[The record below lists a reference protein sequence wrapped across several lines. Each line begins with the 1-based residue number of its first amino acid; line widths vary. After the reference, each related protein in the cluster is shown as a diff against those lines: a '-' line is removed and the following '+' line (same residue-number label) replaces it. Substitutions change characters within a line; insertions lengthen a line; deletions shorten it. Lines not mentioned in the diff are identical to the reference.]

1 MSLRSIKSLRSCFVF
16 RSLLSSLRA
25 VSCFAAGVGCIAG
38 GASLLASVP
47 AAAQNFGWTFTYQG
61 ELKENGQLV
70 NGNRNMTFR
79 LFDDAAGTI
88 QVGNDIA
95 QNVAVT
101 NGKFTV
107 NLDFTE
113 GNTIAGIFD
122 GSDRWVQVQ
131 VGATILT
138 PMQKIQT
145 TPHAAVASLFAVP
158 LGQDTVSPLIMHLIS
173 RSEEEQVRAFLVET
187 TGGAIGN
194 QAITG
199 IHWDDDNEG
208 VGVAGVSHSGNGFGV
223 TGVNLAPG
231 GNNTGIYGVSISP
244 NGNGIFG
251 YASANSGPNR
261 AIYGR
266 TESLDGYAGYF
277 EGRGYFERPL
287 GIGTLNP
294 VGALDVT
301 TNSTFATTVTMW
313 NSSAGGHRW
322 QLNNTGSAHANGV
335 GNLEFFDQTANATRL
350 VLRDDGFVGVGRAT
364 QITSAED
371 FGIQAN
377 AANGQFG
384 GMYINTTG
392 DTGWPFY
399 GYATGGDVDAY
410 TYYQATVAQWRLN
423 CGGDRIAVNFTNG
436 NTGIGTTSPAFLLHV
451 NGTAGKPGGGS
462 WANASDARLKKNIQ
476 SIDGA
481 LDRLMQVRGVTFE
494 YTDPASIN
502 ELPGERLGVIAQ
514 EVEQVFPDWV
524 DIRPDGYKAVTF
536 RGFEAMAIEAI
547 RELRDR
553 HDSEIARLRAK
564 YDAEIASLESEMTE
578 LRALVEALAA
588 SALSHEE

>member
-1 MSLRSIKSLRSCFVF
+1 MSLRSHSSL
-16 RSLLSSLRA
+16 RSLLSSALA
-25 VSCFAAGVGCIAG
+25 IVCSVGGVAGIAG
-38 GASLLASVP
+38 GVSLLASVS

-70 NGNRNMTFR
+70 NGNRAMTFR

-244 NGNGIFG
+244 NGNAIFG
-251 YASANSGPNR
+251 YATASSGPNR

-266 TESLDGYAGYF
+266 TESPDGYAGYF
-277 EGRGYFERPL
+277 EGRGYFEKPL
-287 GIGTLNP
+287 GVGTENP
-294 VGALDVT
+294 VGMLDVT

-313 NSSAGGHRW
+313 NSSVGGHRW
-322 QLNNTGSAHANGV
+322 QLNSTGSAHPTGV
-335 GNLEFFDQTANATRL
+335 GNLEFFDRTANASRL
-350 VLRDDGFVGVGRAT
+350 VLRDDGFVGIGRAT
-364 QITSAED
+364 QVTSAED

-423 CGGDRIAVNFTNG
+423 CGGDRLAVNLTNG

-462 WANASDARLKKNIQ
+462 WANASDARLKKNIEPL
-476 SIDGA
+476 DGA
-481 LDRLMQVRGVTFE
+481 LDRLMRLRGVTFE
-494 YTDPASIN
+494 YIDPASIN
-502 ELPGERLGVIAQ
+502 ERPGERIGVIAQ
-514 EVEQVFPDWV
+514 EVESVFPDWV
-524 DIRPDGYKAVTF
+524 DAREDGYKAVTF
-536 RGFEAMAIEAI
+536 RGFEALTIEAM
-547 RELRDR
+547 RELRDEK
-553 HDSEIARLRAK
+553 DAEIARLR
-564 YDAEIASLESEMTE
+564 SVNESQANELDD
-578 LRALVEALAA
+578 LRARMSALEAMVEALCAA
-588 SALSHEE
+588 REGN